1 MRIYVPVYFW
11 IYPSPIFS
19 LYFVLNRECFP
30 LYRESVSLCCINL
43 KDLLVYFDVQH
54 WLRPLL
60 LLLFIYRTLLMSYC
74 CESALLR
81 RCFLEVFMRQA
92 EGRLASQSISACC
105 HLEKR
110 TIDCLL
116 LLIFLFALVFHCH
129 YIAGK
134 RRQNWVCDS
143 SWLNLVCFGRCLFP
157 FTSLKDWFC
166 FLSSLQNLSLGPSHT
181 LCFSLN
187 SNHLM
192 RMC

>member
-1 MRIYVPVYFW
+1 MRIYVPVYFC
-11 IYPSPIFS
+11 ICLSSIFN
-19 LYFVLNRECFP
+19 LYFVLSRECFP
-30 LYRESVSLCCINL
+30 LYRESVGLCCINL
-43 KDLLVYFDVQH
+43 KVFVYFTVQY

-81 RCFLEVFMRQA
+81 CCFLEVFMRRA

-110 TIDCLL
+110 TIDRLL

-134 RRQNWVCDS
+134 RKHHWVCDS
-143 SWLNLVCFGRCLFP
+143 S
-157 FTSLKDWFC
+157 
-166 FLSSLQNLSLGPSHT
+166 
-181 LCFSLN
+181 
-187 SNHLM
+187 
-192 RMC
+192 